1 MAHMDFSC
9 KFNKVSYKEIN
20 ELGLN
25 INYMS
30 DCIQKAIKKLK
41 ETNIKLQSDIEK
53 YEDIEKMRSEFISS
67 VSHELKTPLA
77 LIMGYAEGLKMCIS
91 ENSIEDK
98 DFYCDVIIDESN
110 RMNAMV
116 KNLLLLNELE
126 YRKPEYTVEEFDIVE
141 FIKNVVNSY
150 HIMLKQKEITVNIKC
165 EDSII
170 IFTDAS
176 KIEMVIRNFFI
187 NAINHVDGNK
197 LIEINFNIL
206 DNGDVRVGVFN
217 TGNKISEED
226 IERIWD
232 KFYKVD
238 KARTH
243 QYGGNGIGLSIV
255 KAVLDYTKKPFGCI
269 NRDNGVEFYF
279 HLDTEKSLRNQ

>member
-1 MAHMDFSC
+1 M
-9 KFNKVSYKEIN
+9 K
-20 ELGLN
+20 
-25 INYMS
+25 
-30 DCIQKAIKKLK
+30 IQLLF
-41 ETNIKLQSDIEK
+41 LQ
-53 YEDIEKMRSEFISS
+53 M
-67 VSHELKTPLA
+67 H
-77 LIMGYAEGLKMCIS
+77 
-91 ENSIEDK
+91 
-98 DFYCDVIIDESN
+98 
-110 RMNAMV
+110 
-116 KNLLLLNELE
+116 
-126 YRKPEYTVEEFDIVE
+126 
-141 FIKNVVNSY
+141 
-150 HIMLKQKEITVNIKC
+150 Q
-165 EDSII
+165 
-170 IFTDAS
+170 

-238 KARTH
+238 KARRH

-255 KAVLDYTKKPFGCI
+255 KAVLDYIKKPFGCI
-269 NRDNGVEFYF
+269 NRDNVVEFYF